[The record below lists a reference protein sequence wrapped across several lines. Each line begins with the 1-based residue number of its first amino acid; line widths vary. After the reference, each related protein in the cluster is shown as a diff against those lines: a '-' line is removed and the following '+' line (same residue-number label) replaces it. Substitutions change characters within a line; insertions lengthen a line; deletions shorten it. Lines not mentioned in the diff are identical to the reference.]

1 MVLEIV
7 AAVGGSI
14 AFAKYLGP
22 ILYHECF
29 APTSD
34 DDLLLNAGLFPS
46 ERSPLLTQTYPSP
59 SPRAESLRLAT
70 ELYNGHLEDWVARQ
84 RASNSSGGSTPAAI
98 TDASGATT
106 PLSASP
112 STPASAAS
120 SYFDLRQPPLYIND
134 VQVALERETKRRN
147 SNDFNRANVLAG
159 FHMASTNP
167 SGTATPTTTDGL
179 TMKRPNLARRFS
191 NQSTVSTGGKSKP
204 FSEE

>member
-14 AFAKYLGP
+14 AFAKYLAP

-34 DDLLLNAGLFPS
+34 DELLNAGLLPT
-46 ERSPLLTQTYPSP
+46 ERSPLMTQQYPSP
-59 SPRAESLRLAT
+59 SPRAESLRLAA
-70 ELYNGHLEDWVARQ
+70 ELYNGHLEDWVSRQ
-84 RASNSSGGSTPAAI
+84 RASNSGGSTPAAI

-106 PLSASP
+106 PLSVSP
-112 STPASAAS
+112 STPASTTS

-147 SNDFNRANVLAG
+147 SNDFPKANVLAG
-159 FHMASTNP
+159 FHMAHASGTDTPTSTN
-167 SGTATPTTTDGL
+167 DGL
-179 TMKRPNLARRFS
+179 TMAKRPSIARRFS
-191 NQSTVSTGGKSKP
+191 NQTTVSSAGKSRP